1 MKGRDYTPINTCMKS
16 IFKSKT
22 FWLAA
27 TQAVAGG
34 LVIFFTEIDALG
46 YVAIVKSVADIVLR
60 LISTEEVTF

>member
-1 MKGRDYTPINTCMKS
+1 MKS